1 MVGFLTEQAL
11 EQVHADLLFLGTSG
25 VRGDGSVMDTTT
37 VEVPVKRAMLR
48 SADRTVLVA
57 DGSKFPGSGLARV
70 CGPER
75 LDVLVTD
82 EDADPGTLDVVRQAG
97 AEVVLA

>member
-1 MVGFLTEQAL
+1 
-11 EQVHADLLFLGTSG
+11 
-25 VRGDGSVMDTTT
+25 
-37 VEVPVKRAMLR
+37 
-48 SADRTVLVA
+48 
-57 DGSKFPGSGLARV
+57 V